1 MELRSICLELCVQIW
16 KTSFFC
22 VNLPNMLRLRHINNT
37 LIVLLFALCHFGVAL
52 VSRLMHYYDDIPLT
66 ILTILMI
73 IVVAMTNNTR
83 VDIMAIL
90 TMVATLLGFIIGS
103 WLREPMELLM
113 NNDILAPAVSTFI
126 VTAILGISTDV
137 ITIRVKRL
145 QSSDKN
151 LSVSPYHIIVV
162 GISILILRM
171 GYVAMDRA
179 GIFTENMLLDNIL
192 SVVDNSWAL
201 LLLLAGNIILTMQ
214 ISRQQKSKTQNRHT
228 ATLVV
233 VISSLVIPL
242 LTTLIVF
249 FDLPYFNNLYITLQD
264 FVRVLSASLLIDLI
278 VITVCY
284 LVHMS
289 ILSHQRLREER
300 EQKHR
305 SEYQYER
312 LKQQINPHFLFN
324 SLGILDYLVQE
335 QETERASAFI
345 HKLAG
350 IYRYMLSNDQ
360 KPLVKLSEE
369 LDFTN
374 KYIDLLKER
383 FTDGMNFI
391 VDIPAQLLEIDVV
404 PCALQ
409 LLVENATKHN
419 IVSVE
424 LPLTI
429 EIFTDNEWI
438 IVKNNLQLRTHGQ
451 PSTHLGLENI
461 HRQYLDITGRGIVVE
476 KSSTEF
482 IVKLPII

>member
-1 MELRSICLELCVQIW
+1 M
-16 KTSFFC
+16 
-22 VNLPNMLRLRHINNT
+22 VNFRHISNSV
-37 LIVLLFALCHFGVAL
+37 IVLIFALCHFAVAI
-52 VSRLMHYYDDIPLT
+52 VSRVLDYYDDIPLT
-66 ILTILMI
+66 ILTILMV
-73 IVVAMTNNTR
+73 IVVAMINNTR

-90 TMVATLLGFIIGS
+90 TMVATLLGFVFGS
-103 WLREPMELLM
+103 WLREPMESLL
-113 NNDILAPAVSTFI
+113 NNDIYAPAVSTFI
-126 VTAILGISTDV
+126 VTMVLGICTDI

-145 QSSDKN
+145 QNSDKT
-151 LSVSPYHIIVV
+151 LSVSPHHIIAV
-162 GISILILRM
+162 GLSILFLRLC
-171 GYVAMDRA
+171 YVVMDRA
-179 GIFTENMLLDNIL
+179 GIFTESMLLEHIL
-192 SVVDNSWAL
+192 SVMDNSWAL
-201 LLLLAGNIILTMQ
+201 LLLLAGNIVLTIH
-214 ISRQQKSKTQNRHT
+214 ISKQQKTKPAKGHT
-228 ATLVV
+228 ATFAVIVSSLIIPLITTLVV
-233 VISSLVIPL
+233 Y
-242 LTTLIVF
+242 
-249 FDLPYFNNLYITLQD
+249 FDLPYFNSAYTTLAE

-284 LVHMS
+284 LIHMS
-289 ILSHQRLREER
+289 IISHQRLREER

-335 QETERASAFI
+335 QESERASAFI

-383 FTDGMNFI
+383 FTEG
-391 VDIPAQLLEIDVV
+391 LLYEIDDSIQVLETDVV

-419 IVSVE
+419 IVSAE
-424 LPLTI
+424 SPLVVRIST
-429 EIFTDNEWI
+429 EDGWI
-438 IVKNNLQLRTHGQ
+438 VVRNNLQLRTHGQ

-461 HRQYLDITGRGIVVE
+461 HRQYLDIAGRGIVVE

>member
-1 MELRSICLELCVQIW
+1 MV
-16 KTSFFC
+16 
-22 VNLPNMLRLRHINNT
+22 RLSNISNT
-37 LIVLLFALCHFGVAL
+37 VIVLIFALCHFVVAV
-52 VSRLMHYYDDIPLT
+52 VSRMFDYYDDIPLT

-73 IVVAMTNNTR
+73 IVVATINNTR

-90 TMVATLLGFIIGS
+90 TMVATLLGFVFGS
-103 WLREPMELLM
+103 WLREPMESLLQ
-113 NNDILAPAVSTFI
+113 NNILAPALSTFI
-126 VTAILGISTDV
+126 VTAILGISTDI

-145 QSSDKN
+145 RKHDGDF
-151 LSVSPYHIIVV
+151 SVSPHHIITV
-162 GISILILRM
+162 GLSILFLRM
-171 GYVAMDRA
+171 GYVVMDRA

-192 SVVDNSWAL
+192 SVMDNSWAL
-201 LLLLAGNIILTMQ
+201 LLLLAGNIILTIH
-214 ISRQQKSKTQNRHT
+214 ISRQQKIKYKNRHT
-228 ATLVV
+228 ATILV
-233 VISSLVIPL
+233 VISSLVIPII
-242 LTTLIVF
+242 TTLIVF
-249 FDLPYFNNLYITLQD
+249 FDLPYFHATQATLPN
-264 FVRVLSASLLIDLI
+264 FVRILSASLLIDLI
-278 VITVCY
+278 VITICY

-289 ILSHQRLREER
+289 ILSHQKLREER

-350 IYRYMLSNDQ
+350 IYRYMLSND
-360 KPLVKLSEE
+360 KKTLVKLSEE

-383 FTDGMNFI
+383 FSDGMYFR
-391 VDIPAQLLEIDVV
+391 VEIPIQLYDMDVV

-409 LLVENATKHN
+409 LLVENAAKHN
-419 IVSVE
+419 IVSAE
-424 LPLTI
+424 SPLTI
-429 EIFTDNEWI
+429 EIFSNNEWI
-438 IVKNNLQLRTHGQ
+438 VVKNNLQLRTHGQ

-476 KSSTEF
+476 KSNTEF

>member
-1 MELRSICLELCVQIW
+1 MVGLRYISNIAII
-16 KTSFFC
+16 F
-22 VNLPNMLRLRHINNT
+22 
-37 LIVLLFALCHFGVAL
+37 LFALCHFGVAL
-52 VSRLMHYYDDIPLT
+52 VSRTLHYYDDIPLT
-66 ILTILMI
+66 ILTILMVL
-73 IVVAMTNNTR
+73 VVAMNNRTR

-90 TMVATLLGFIIGS
+90 TMVATLLGFVIGS
-103 WLREPMELLM
+103 WLRGPMESLVQS
-113 NNDILAPAVSTFI
+113 DIFAPAVSTFVI
-126 VTAILGISTDV
+126 TMVLGVVIDI

-145 QSSDKN
+145 RRSDQNISIRPK
-151 LSVSPYHIIVV
+151 HIVAV
-162 GISILILRM
+162 GLSILILRM
-171 GYVAMDRA
+171 GYVVMDRA

-192 SVVDNSWAL
+192 NIVVNTWAV
-201 LLLLAGNIILTMQ
+201 LLLLAGNIVLTMH
-214 ISRQQKSKTQNRHT
+214 ISKQPKSGNRNSYT
-228 ATLVV
+228 ATLAVLV
-233 VISSLVIPL
+233 SSLIIPL

-249 FDLPYFNNLYITLQD
+249 FDIPYFNSPFSTLVD
-264 FVRVLSASLLIDLI
+264 FVQVLSAALLIDLI
-278 VITVCY
+278 IITICY

-350 IYRYMLSNDQ
+350 MYRYMLSNDQ

-369 LDFTN
+369 LDFTG
-374 KYIDLLKER
+374 KYIDLIKER
-383 FTDGMNFI
+383 FTEGVVI
-391 VDIPAQLLEIDVV
+391 KIDIPNDMYDSCVV

-419 IVSVE
+419 IVSPDM
-424 LPLTI
+424 PLTI
-429 EIFTDNEWI
+429 SIGVEGEWI
-438 IVKNNLQLRTHGQ
+438 VVRNNLQERTHGQ

-461 HRQYLDITGRGIVVE
+461 RRQYQDITGDCIVVE
-476 KSSTEF
+476 KSDCEF
-482 IVKLPII
+482 IVKLPIV